1 MSRSQEKV
9 IAGLRRYWSTQRFSP
24 DLLERLRELPRAV
37 VRTRAPE
44 GFTAVS
50 VSAAMVVRAAVD
62 GAERIGW
69 VGDARSL
76 VLAGSA
82 PTLSRSIR
90 LIPARPDHEE
100 LAALAGCRH
109 LVVDTFRGCLGTDRR
124 VQERLLQ
131 LVRSADSVYVITQ
144 AGQATAEGAPLRAEF
159 ASYPVVDCRLPV
171 PGDRSEGV
179 RTSDEPP
186 TRTG

>member
-1 MSRSQEKV
+1 MGSQEKV

-50 VSAAMVVRAAVD
+50 VSAAMVVRAALD

-69 VGDARSL
+69 VGDSRSL
-76 VLAGSA
+76 VLAVGS

-90 LIPARPDHEE
+90 LITARPDREE
-100 LAALAGCRH
+100 LATLAGCRH

-124 VQERLLQ
+124 VQDKVLE

-144 AGQATAEGAPLRAEF
+144 GGQATAEGVPLRAEF
-159 ASYPVVDCRLPV
+159 GSYPVVDCRLERG
-171 PGDRSEGV
+171 GDRLEV